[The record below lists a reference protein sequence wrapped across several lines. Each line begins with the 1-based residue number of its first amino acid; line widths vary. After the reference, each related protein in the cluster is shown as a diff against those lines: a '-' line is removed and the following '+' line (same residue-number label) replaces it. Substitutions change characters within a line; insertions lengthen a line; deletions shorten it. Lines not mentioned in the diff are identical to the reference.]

1 MIFYYVPVSAGPRHN
16 TRRTAGHP
24 PQSPTAVTMSAEEK
38 KDDQKDQ
45 INLKVKD
52 QVRGRLSPRRFRSS
66 STPRVPFKTP
76 SRFV

>member
-1 MIFYYVPVSAGPRHN
+1 
-16 TRRTAGHP
+16 
-24 PQSPTAVTMSAEEK
+24 MSAEEK

-52 QVRGRLSPRRFRSS
+52 QVRGRLSPLRFRSS

>member
-1 MIFYYVPVSAGPRHN
+1 
-16 TRRTAGHP
+16 
-24 PQSPTAVTMSAEEK
+24 MSAEEK